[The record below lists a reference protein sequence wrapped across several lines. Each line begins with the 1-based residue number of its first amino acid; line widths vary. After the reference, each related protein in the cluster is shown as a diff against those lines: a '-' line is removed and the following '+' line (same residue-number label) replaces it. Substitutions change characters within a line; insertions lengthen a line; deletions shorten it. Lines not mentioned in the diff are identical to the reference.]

1 MSAESTLAQCR
12 LSPPGNALDLAALA
26 DVEHALQ
33 GAISPLDLARATMA
47 YQRSPDSYGRVSDD
61 AKE

>member
-33 GAISPLDLARATMA
+33 GAISPLYLARATMA
-47 YQRSPDSYGRVSDD
+47 YWR
-61 AKE
+61 